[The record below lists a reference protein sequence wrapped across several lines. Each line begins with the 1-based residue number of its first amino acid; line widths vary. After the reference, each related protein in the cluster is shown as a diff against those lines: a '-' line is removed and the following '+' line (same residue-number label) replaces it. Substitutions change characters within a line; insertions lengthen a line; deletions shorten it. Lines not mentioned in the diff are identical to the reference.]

1 MVILQE
7 LLLLVELIVN
17 IKNIYLDIKM
27 DKSVIQKLIKEV
39 TKAPELEYSDNLL
52 IFKENIE
59 STIKLVK
66 RRLGLLQTLLGEVD
80 YELTI
85 SHTDEEI
92 E

>member
-1 MVILQE
+1 
-7 LLLLVELIVN
+7 
-17 IKNIYLDIKM
+17 M
-27 DKSVIQKLIKEV
+27 DKSVIQKLLKEV

>member
-1 MVILQE
+1 
-7 LLLLVELIVN
+7 
-17 IKNIYLDIKM
+17 M

-39 TKAPELEYSDNLL
+39 TKATELEYSDNLL

-66 RRLGLLQTLLGEVD
+66 RRVGLLQTLLGEVD

>member
-1 MVILQE
+1 
-7 LLLLVELIVN
+7 
-17 IKNIYLDIKM
+17 M
-27 DKSVIQKLIKEV
+27 DKSVIQNLIKEV
-39 TKAPELEYSDNLL
+39 TKTPELEYSDNLL

-59 STIKLVK
+59 ATIKLVK

>member
-1 MVILQE
+1 
-7 LLLLVELIVN
+7 
-17 IKNIYLDIKM
+17 M

-52 IFKENIE
+52 AFKKNIE
-59 STIKLVK
+59 GTIKLVK

-85 SHTDEEI
+85 SHIDDEEI

>member
-1 MVILQE
+1 
-7 LLLLVELIVN
+7 
-17 IKNIYLDIKM
+17 M

-39 TKAPELEYSDNLL
+39 TKTPELEYSDNLL

-66 RRLGLLQTLLGEVD
+66 RRLGLLQIVLGEVD

>member
-1 MVILQE
+1 
-7 LLLLVELIVN
+7 
-17 IKNIYLDIKM
+17 M

-39 TKAPELEYSDNLL
+39 TKTPELEYSDNLL

-85 SHTDEEI
+85 SHIDDEEI

>member
-1 MVILQE
+1 
-7 LLLLVELIVN
+7 
-17 IKNIYLDIKM
+17 M

-52 IFKENIE
+52 IFKENIQ

>member
-1 MVILQE
+1 
-7 LLLLVELIVN
+7 
-17 IKNIYLDIKM
+17 M

-85 SHTDEEI
+85 SHIDEEI

>member
-1 MVILQE
+1 
-7 LLLLVELIVN
+7 
-17 IKNIYLDIKM
+17 M
-27 DKSVIQKLIKEV
+27 DKSVIKKLIKEV
-39 TKAPELEYSDNLL
+39 TKAHELEYSDNLL

>member
-1 MVILQE
+1 
-7 LLLLVELIVN
+7 
-17 IKNIYLDIKM
+17 M

-52 IFKENIE
+52 TFKENIE